1 MTEKGNPRKGE
12 GNTAKKAPKAMA
24 EAELRKTLSGKE
36 PMTREKALDVLSL
49 FVRAGRVKK
58 PSVGKGM

>member
-1 MTEKGNPRKGE
+1 MTEKRKPRNGE
-12 GNTAKKAPKAMA
+12 GKAAKKASEALA
-24 EAELRKTLSGKE
+24 EAELRKNLSGKE